1 MNVRRHT
8 QRGLTLVETLVALA
22 VFAVVSLAATAILA
36 TTVTGREAISESLDR
51 TGELQLARTI
61 LAQDLAQPVGRTVT
75 DEGRGAVNFQGGED
89 IFVNGVPREEG
100 DVRLVL
106 TRRGKSNPGR
116 MDDRGAL
123 ERVRYVFADGE
134 LRRIARTRID
144 STDDTPETARPLIR
158 GLADARF
165 EFYDYPAWRTV
176 WPFRTGAGGLGAG
189 LYRPPAATALVLD
202 FEDGRS
208 VRLQFY
214 TGSLEIGAE
223 R

>member
-1 MNVRRHT
+1 MTSERHT

-61 LAQDLAQPVGRTVT
+61 LAQDLAQPVGRPVY
-75 DEGRGAVNFQGGED
+75 DDGRGAINFQGGED
-89 IFVNGVPREEG
+89 LFVNGAPREEG
-100 DVRLVL
+100 DVRLIL

-116 MDDRGAL
+116 IDDRGAL
-123 ERVRYVFADGE
+123 ERVRYVYDEGE
-134 LRRIARTRID
+134 LKRIARTRID
-144 STDDTPETARPLIR
+144 STDETPETARTLIH

-165 EFYDYPAWRTV
+165 EFYDYPAWRNV

-189 LYRPPAATALVLD
+189 LYRPPSATALILD

-208 VRLQFY
+208 VRMQFY
-214 TGSLEIGAE
+214 TGALDIGAE
-223 R
+223 L